1 MFQEEVEAKGIM
13 AVPTVFKNG
22 EEFHNGRASLEELLE
37 KLLVQ
42 RVRKLFLIKTL
53 MMF

>member
-37 KLLVQ
+37 KITGPESSEA
-42 RVRKLFLIKTL
+42 F
-53 MMF
+53 